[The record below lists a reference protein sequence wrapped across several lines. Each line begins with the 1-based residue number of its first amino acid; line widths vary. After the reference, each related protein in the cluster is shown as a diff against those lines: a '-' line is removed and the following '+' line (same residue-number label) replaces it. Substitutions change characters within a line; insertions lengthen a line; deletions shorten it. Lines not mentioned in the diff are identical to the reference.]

1 VNHLYTGELWRRNL
15 VRMAGFHPTE
25 PVPTGIA
32 NGRCGS
38 ASCRRIGSCRKDGG
52 ILALPAVSVPYST
65 HTRRVEQRIRR
76 LPQRVLER
84 VRPAAVLPE
93 TGVESAL
100 AGRRTR
106 LPERLDVD
114 WDRTA

>member
-1 VNHLYTGELWRRNL
+1 VESLGPH
-15 VRMAGFHPTE
+15 
-25 PVPTGIA
+25 
-32 NGRCGS
+32 NG
-38 ASCRRIGSCRKDGG
+38 
-52 ILALPAVSVPYST
+52 T